1 MIADRLWLIAVAGVL
16 TMVVAVAYLRLGD
29 RGLAR
34 LPSPWYRRIIPWLF
48 LGPAALIVGF
58 VLVFPGVSTVILSF
72 FNADST
78 SFVGIDNYV
87 SALTD
92 SVTLIA
98 LRNTAL
104 WVLLL
109 PSLAA
114 FVGLL
119 IAVLADRV
127 RYGALVK
134 LALFLPIAVS
144 AVAAGVIWT
153 FMYDYQPP
161 VAAQT
166 GTVNAVLTAV
176 TNLEPVAWIIDE
188 ATNNYALIAATLWTQ
203 AGFAMV
209 IFSAALRSV
218 PDELLDAAR
227 IDGASEVGIYS
238 RIVLPM
244 ISPGLISLGLIFFMN
259 TWNSFLWPLV
269 ILKSPENFTL
279 PLLIRSMT
287 GTVGRTVYDVQ
298 MAASVVSIIPLLI
311 IFLIFQRR
319 FIEGITA
326 GALD

>member
-34 LPSPWYRRIIPWLF
+34 LPAPWYRRIIPWLF

-188 ATNNYALIAATLWTQ
+188 ATNNYALIVATLWTQ

-227 IDGASEVGIYS
+227 LDGASEWQAFRYVTLPILIPTVIVVTTTVTVIALKAFDIIYVMTNGAYGTDVLS
-238 RIVLPM
+238 TVMYRALFTARDNGSAGAIATMLMVAVLPIM
-244 ISPGLISLGLIFFMN
+244 IYNLRQF
-259 TWNSFLWPLV
+259 
-269 ILKSPENFTL
+269 
-279 PLLIRSMT
+279 
-287 GTVGRTVYDVQ
+287 
-298 MAASVVSIIPLLI
+298 
-311 IFLIFQRR
+311 RR
-319 FIEGITA
+319 QGQEV
-326 GALD
+326 

>member
-58 VLVFPGVSTVILSF
+58 VLVFPGATTVILSF

-188 ATNNYALIAATLWTQ
+188 ATNNYALIVATLWTQ

-227 IDGASEVGIYS
+227 LDGASEWQAFRYITLPILIPTVIVVTTTVTVIALKAFDIIYVMTNGAYGTDVLS
-238 RIVLPM
+238 TVMYRALFTARDNGSAGAIATMLMVAVLPIM
-244 ISPGLISLGLIFFMN
+244 IYNLRQF
-259 TWNSFLWPLV
+259 
-269 ILKSPENFTL
+269 
-279 PLLIRSMT
+279 
-287 GTVGRTVYDVQ
+287 
-298 MAASVVSIIPLLI
+298 
-311 IFLIFQRR
+311 RR
-319 FIEGITA
+319 QGQEV
-326 GALD
+326 

>member
-1 MIADRLWLIAVAGVL
+1 MIADRLWLIALAGVL
-16 TMVVAVAYLRLGD
+16 TLVVAVAYLRLGD

-48 LGPAALIVGF
+48 LGPAAMIVGF

-114 FVGLL
+114 FVGLV

-176 TNLEPVAWIIDE
+176 TNLQPVAWIIDE

-227 IDGASEVGIYS
+227 LDGASEWQAFRYITLPILVPTVIVVTTTVTVIALKAFDIIYVMTNGAYGTDVLS
-238 RIVLPM
+238 TVMYRALFTARDSGSAGAIATMLMIAVLPIM
-244 ISPGLISLGLIFFMN
+244 IYNLRQF
-259 TWNSFLWPLV
+259 
-269 ILKSPENFTL
+269 
-279 PLLIRSMT
+279 
-287 GTVGRTVYDVQ
+287 
-298 MAASVVSIIPLLI
+298 
-311 IFLIFQRR
+311 RR
-319 FIEGITA
+319 QGQEI
-326 GALD
+326 

>member
-218 PDELLDAAR
+218 PDDLLEAAR
-227 IDGASEVGIYS
+227 LDGASEWQAFRYITLPILVPTIVVVTTTVTVIALKAFDIIYVMTNGAYGTDVLS
-238 RIVLPM
+238 TVMYRALFTARDNGSAGAIATMLMVAVLPIM
-244 ISPGLISLGLIFFMN
+244 IYNLRQF
-259 TWNSFLWPLV
+259 
-269 ILKSPENFTL
+269 
-279 PLLIRSMT
+279 
-287 GTVGRTVYDVQ
+287 
-298 MAASVVSIIPLLI
+298 
-311 IFLIFQRR
+311 RR
-319 FIEGITA
+319 QGQEV
-326 GALD
+326 

>member
-58 VLVFPGVSTVILSF
+58 VLVFPGATTVILSF

-227 IDGASEVGIYS
+227 LDGASEWQAFRYITLPILIPTVIVVTTTVTVIALKAFDIIYVMTNGAYGTDVLS
-238 RIVLPM
+238 TVMYRALFTARDNGSAGAIATMLMVAVLPIM
-244 ISPGLISLGLIFFMN
+244 IYNLRQF
-259 TWNSFLWPLV
+259 
-269 ILKSPENFTL
+269 
-279 PLLIRSMT
+279 
-287 GTVGRTVYDVQ
+287 
-298 MAASVVSIIPLLI
+298 
-311 IFLIFQRR
+311 RR
-319 FIEGITA
+319 QGQEV
-326 GALD
+326 